1 MIHEHFAEYHR
12 AVCASPKTWTLAS
25 LSLSHILGKPSYATN
40 RETSREKNCVC
51 AIISNNHGTLWWNYW
66 QLENLLQPD
75 ITGWKSL
82 CLCNSDT
89 TMELIDRVNTTFEG
103 QLENDDLAMDY
114 WQCCRTLGEILKN
127 LNLGPLRQVNCSAEV
142 VFQRYRSWNWFSELV
157 KGLEAS
163 LRVMLIGASP
173 NPNISNDSRG
183 NPFPAKA
190 FLFYR
195 ARIQFMSKNRRVV
208 CATSDVLA
216 KSSWMPHIT
225 GSAKSE
231 QLAGEALIGR
241 RVPPELLHRPPLAS
255 RSRGSQREAWQA
267 GLAWQAEVGGILCLC
282 ACAGIPAACEAKPP
296 CAAQGPVCLW
306 ASGNRSNELS
316 LGWNSQRKCR

>member
-1 MIHEHFAEYHR
+1 
-12 AVCASPKTWTLAS
+12 
-25 LSLSHILGKPSYATN
+25 
-40 RETSREKNCVC
+40 
-51 AIISNNHGTLWWNYW
+51 
-66 QLENLLQPD
+66 
-75 ITGWKSL
+75 
-82 CLCNSDT
+82 
-89 TMELIDRVNTTFEG
+89 
-103 QLENDDLAMDY
+103 
-114 WQCCRTLGEILKN
+114 
-127 LNLGPLRQVNCSAEV
+127 
-142 VFQRYRSWNWFSELV
+142 
-157 KGLEAS
+157 
-163 LRVMLIGASP
+163 MLIGASP

-267 GLAWQAEVGGILCLC
+267 GVAWQAEVGGILCLC

-316 LGWNSQRKCR
+316 LG

>member
-1 MIHEHFAEYHR
+1 
-12 AVCASPKTWTLAS
+12 
-25 LSLSHILGKPSYATN
+25 
-40 RETSREKNCVC
+40 
-51 AIISNNHGTLWWNYW
+51 
-66 QLENLLQPD
+66 
-75 ITGWKSL
+75 
-82 CLCNSDT
+82 
-89 TMELIDRVNTTFEG
+89 
-103 QLENDDLAMDY
+103 
-114 WQCCRTLGEILKN
+114 
-127 LNLGPLRQVNCSAEV
+127 
-142 VFQRYRSWNWFSELV
+142 
-157 KGLEAS
+157 
-163 LRVMLIGASP
+163 MLPPP
-173 NPNISNDSRG
+173 NPNSNDSRG

-216 KSSWMPHIT
+216 KSSLMPHIT

-231 QLAGEALIGR
+231 QLAGQALIGR

-282 ACAGIPAACEAKPP
+282 RHPSGLCEAKPP

-306 ASGNRSNELS
+306 ASGNRSMLRSWFFGLKFSTKMLIGDWMDEEK
-316 LGWNSQRKCR
+316 NSKHTS